1 MNKNQIDYL
10 LKNYRK
16 QSVKD
21 MADHLKVDRKEVQRE
36 LRKILSSQQP
46 AAGPQKEA
54 AGPVPAEG
62 SPRRSPFLRPEWRHH
77 IVALALIALAVFFVY
92 EKTLYFP
99 FLDWDDP
106 AYVTENA
113 SIREMNPANVK
124 EMFSRAYMGIYVPLT
139 VLSFAVDYQA
149 GQFNP
154 FAYHLTNLFLH
165 NANTWCVY
173 GLIFFLTGEW
183 LVAVAVALV
192 FAIHPVQVESVV
204 WIAERKNVLS
214 AFFFFLAFFAYGFG
228 RRFEKKDSLFYGAS
242 FLLFIIAC
250 LSKPSIVVFFLVLIA
265 FDGCYGYWDRKR
277 PLFGRLPRYAPFV
290 TGAVI
295 FSLIT
300 ILITRGEGKSLY
312 HGGNLFQTMLAM
324 AVVMMKY
331 LNLIFLPLR
340 QSALYQ
346 FPVYG
351 SIFNPPVLFSFLG
364 LGLIAGA
371 LFYVYRLERKYFFWG
386 AWYFILLLPVMN
398 IIPFPSLMNDR
409 YLYLPLVGITTL
421 VFLALKHFLGA
432 RGVIALLFLALAGFV
447 PLNLRRQ
454 AVWADSKS
462 LWLETQTQ
470 TREKHST
477 PYINL
482 GMKYLQ
488 EEKFDEAV
496 EQFNK
501 ALQVSERAA
510 AYSGLG
516 IASMRRGDYEKAEM
530 YLKKAIEIGEDP
542 SRYKELSGYHANLG
556 LVYMD
561 WKKFDLARRKFN
573 DAIQID
579 PKDPGHYSN
588 LGTLFK
594 ETGRREEA
602 LREYMRG
609 LTADPGS
616 ASILY
621 NLGLF
626 YFEDGN
632 RPEAEK
638 YWGRLIQSH
647 PDDNRIPVVREK
659 LKGN

>member
-21 MADHLKVDRKEVQRE
+21 MADYLKVDRKEVQRE

-46 AAGPQKEA
+46 AAEPQREA
-54 AGPVPAEG
+54 AGPVPAED
-62 SPRRSPFLRPEWRHH
+62 SSKRSFFLRPEWRHH

-113 SIREMNPANVK
+113 SIREINPQNVK

-139 VLSFAVDYQA
+139 VFSFAVDYQI
-149 GQFNP
+149 GQFNS
-154 FAYHLTNLFLH
+154 FAYHLTNLILH
-165 NANTWCVY
+165 NANAWCVY

-183 LVAVAVALV
+183 LVAVAVALI

-214 AFFFFLAFFAYGFG
+214 AFFFFLAFFAYGAS
-228 RRFEKKDSLFYGAS
+228 RRFEKRNALFYGAS
-242 FLLFIIAC
+242 FLLFVIAC
-250 LSKPSIVVFFLVLIA
+250 LSKPSIVVFFLLLIA
-265 FDGCYGYWDRKR
+265 FDRCYGYWDR
-277 PLFGRLPRYAPFV
+277 GRNLLGRAMRYAPFFA
-290 TGAVI
+290 GAVV

-300 ILITRGEGKSLY
+300 ILITKGEGKCQY
-312 HGGNLFQTMLAM
+312 HGGSFFQAM
-324 AVVMMKY
+324 FAMSVAMMKY
-331 LNLIFLPLR
+331 LNLIFLPVK

-351 SIFNPPVLFSFLG
+351 TVFNPPVLFSLFG
-364 LGLIAGA
+364 LGLLGCA
-371 LFYVYRLERKYFFWG
+371 LFYVYRLEKKYFFWG

-398 IIPFPSLMNDR
+398 IVPFPSLMNDR
-409 YLYLPLVGITTL
+409 YLYLPLAGMLTL
-421 VFLALKHFLGA
+421 VFLLLNRFLGP

-447 PLNLRRQ
+447 PLNLKRQ

-470 TREKHST
+470 TGDRHST
-477 PYINL
+477 PFINL

-488 EEKFDEAV
+488 EGKLDEAV

-501 ALQVSERAA
+501 ALQVSDRAA

-516 IASMRRGDYEKAEM
+516 IASMNRGDTEKAEF
-530 YLKKAIEIGEDP
+530 YLKKAIEKGEDA
-542 SRYKELSGYHANLG
+542 SRQKELSGYHANLG

-561 WKKFDLARRKFN
+561 QKKFDLARQKFE
-573 DAIQID
+573 DAIRID
-579 PKDPGHYSN
+579 PTDPGHYSN
-588 LGTLFK
+588 LGTLYK
-594 ETGRREEA
+594 ETGRRAEA
-602 LREYMRG
+602 LKEYMKG
-609 LTADPGS
+609 LNADPGS
-616 ASILY
+616 AVVLY
-621 NLGLF
+621 NLGLL
-626 YFEDGN
+626 YFEGN
-632 RPEAEK
+632 NIPEAEK
-638 YWGRLIQSH
+638 YWNRLIQAH
-647 PDDNRIPVVREK
+647 PEDSRVPIVKKNLQK
-659 LKGN
+659 S